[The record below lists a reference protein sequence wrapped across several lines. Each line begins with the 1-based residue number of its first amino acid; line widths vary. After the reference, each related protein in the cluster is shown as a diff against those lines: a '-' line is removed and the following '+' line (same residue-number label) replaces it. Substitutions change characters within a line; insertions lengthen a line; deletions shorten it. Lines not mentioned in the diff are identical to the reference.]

1 MAIDTYEIEDLVRE
15 IEQLRNTQPHLQT
28 LLDAFSHLFLEKNRW
43 LSETSVDPT
52 ILPIDPLRFAE
63 GIPLNQQHQ
72 LFFTHD
78 PWGSAGWSV
87 VNAITHGFP
96 NLTEDMQVILHR
108 VTAGKSDSFSQ
119 FFTNAE
125 EVAGQLALRAEEL
138 GISTVSLHFFLRVLN
153 SFMLTKKA
161 RDMKLEL
168 SAYSWTKGYCPLCGS
183 FPHLAIL
190 GEKGQRLLQCADCG
204 HAWPFSRL
212 ACPYCDHEDPQDT
225 NIIFIDGQKEEA
237 AFTCDKCN
245 RYLLTA
251 NRSACLGHPPADLIA
266 MGLTHLDII
275 LQEKGYSPMTE
286 CDWNNFCG

>member
-1 MAIDTYEIEDLVRE
+1 
-15 IEQLRNTQPHLQT
+15 
-28 LLDAFSHLFLEKNRW
+28 
-43 LSETSVDPT
+43 
-52 ILPIDPLRFAE
+52 
-63 GIPLNQQHQ
+63 

-78 PWGSAGWSV
+78 PWGSAARSV
-87 VNAITHGFP
+87 VNAITQGFP
-96 NLTEDMQVILHR
+96 YLAEDMKVILHR
-108 VTAGKSDSFSQ
+108 VTAGKSEIFSL
-119 FFTNAE
+119 FFTNPE
-125 EVAGQLALRAEEL
+125 EVAGQLDLSAEEL

-153 SFMLTKKA
+153 SIMLTKKA
-161 RDMKLEL
+161 RDMKMEL
-168 SAYSWTKGYCPLCGS
+168 AAHSWTKGYCPLCGS

-266 MGLTHLDII
+266 IGLTHLDII

-286 CDWNNFCG
+286 CDWNSFCG